1 MTKTELL
8 ERIRRIEKMIEA
20 ATELIKILKE
30 RLQ

>member
-20 ATELIKILKE
+20 AIELVKILKE